1 MVAATPSFKGPPMT
15 SKLIA
20 VALSAVATLTA
31 GAALAAPTFYTDE
44 AAFLAAAPATTLED
58 FSSVPATAVFSLTVG
73 DISIAATSYNPLY
86 PQQFSADGAGDIA
99 VNTSGL
105 AITRTNPAKFTA
117 LGVEVYKPALEPG
130 DLTVITDN
138 GAAQYSIDAS
148 GLNYEPHY
156 FFGVIDPDGFAQA
169 TLTPTEAG
177 DVLAF
182 ERLRTSTLPVA
193 GVPEPAS
200 WAMML
205 VGFGLAGNAIRR
217 RRPVAVVA

>member
-1 MVAATPSFKGPPMT
+1 MTTRFITLSLATVAP
-15 SKLIA
+15 
-20 VALSAVATLTA
+20 LTA
-31 GAALAAPTFYTDE
+31 GAATAAPTFYTDE

-58 FSSVPATAVFSLTVG
+58 FSSVPTTPVFSLTVG

-86 PQQFSADGAGDIA
+86 PDQFSPDASSDIA

-117 LGVEVYKPALEPG
+117 LGIEVYKPALEPG
-130 DLTVITDN
+130 DFTVITDN
-138 GAAQYSIDAS
+138 GNAQYSIDAS

-156 FFGVIDPDGFAQA
+156 FFGVSDPSGFAQA

-182 ERLRTSTLPVA
+182 ERLRTSGHA
-193 GVPEPAS
+193 DDSQPA
-200 WAMML
+200 
-205 VGFGLAGNAIRR
+205 
-217 RRPVAVVA
+217 